1 MDPAT
6 TEQPSNTP
14 NAESDTSVDVPP
26 PPPSSDDVKEQQ
38 RITTPGEPTQSL
50 QSTAS
55 NLTDQALQFL
65 STASNETL
73 GACLVGIGATTY
85 FVLGRVGLVL
95 IGVVGGVV
103 LHATWEGGSSEGN
116 AERNVEERRR
126 KEIGVEVVKRALE
139 WRRGKGEKEADGE
152 EKVAVVGKRLGFEG
166 FRPETEGALNELTE
180 AVIRDYVKWWY
191 SPVIPGEE
199 AFPAASRQTLVA
211 FLLSVS
217 SHLSRKRPADTFLE
231 FLTNSSSIMI
241 VFLGELSSA
250 MSASPNTA
258 ATEAIETYLNIN
270 PESHLA
276 SILDQ
281 NHQAKKLDLV
291 AEDILQCY
299 LEPKSYNAEVIRTF
313 CQQVLAKLVIE
324 MTIQS
329 CSRPEFINGWIVYLL
344 EDGETELMEEIDAGL
359 EGMNASASKTATTIP
374 AEPGSPD
381 LVRTESEIAIQR
393 EHKRVTSRAQDAM
406 EEAMQEAQ
414 RLSQLIAEEDARRL
428 RDVAASSSEEST
440 KGPTTEL
447 LIKDDPFTESN
458 RTISSSSIL
467 TDASESTTQGVAT
480 PTSSQSDSHAQDE
493 PRQSH
498 DQAVDEKFGAQLEPI
513 NSAPFTSFD
522 QLVPQKP
529 VTALSDA
536 QKAKKEIPP
545 LTLHNATISI
555 FDDTDPSERSS
566 LRQKPITDYLI
577 QIEPPSAHNPGWM
590 IVRKYADFETLHEV
604 LRRIAAISGAG
615 VFTQAH
621 AALPG
626 WKNHTKASLREALE
640 RYLTDAVRFQSLAES
655 EGMKRFLEK
664 ERGMEKSPTTKD
676 SGFGWPT
683 PNAFENMGKGMMDA
697 LTKAPKGVAGGGKAF
712 IGGVSGVLGGKKKTN
727 SISPS
732 PAVGRSSTS
741 LPRELGKPESNM
753 SQTSLPR
760 KSQDSL
766 RNMSLIVD
774 TQPALV
780 PQMERKP
787 SIPVDAE
794 LPRRSAS
801 KPGSKA
807 SSTRGSMD
815 MMPIL
820 GGDQIL
826 HLPPP
831 PSDITDDYSF
841 EPDPI
846 KSRMSTQTS
855 ETEPAVRTSTS
866 TAASPFVDR
875 SSSEKTPEK
884 ASELPTRP
892 PKPTSAKPPIT
903 EQETQM
909 TVELLFA
916 IINELYTLSNAWGLR
931 RTLLTAAKTF
941 LLRPGNPQLES
952 IRQLLQTTV
961 LDDNTSDAGIAMHI
975 RKLREN
981 ALPTEEELKTW
992 PAEITKDEKEELRR
1006 KARKLLV
1013 ERGMPQALT
1022 SVMGQAASG
1031 EALGK
1036 VFDCLQVQKVARG
1049 LVFGLML
1056 QGIRAVTQ

>member
-1 MDPAT
+1 MEPRS
-6 TEQPSNTP
+6 TEQPSNKSD
-14 NAESDTSVDVPP
+14 AESGASVDIPL
-26 PPPSSDDVKEQQ
+26 PPSSVEVVEEHPRTIPEETPQSFQ
-38 RITTPGEPTQSL
+38 TTAQ
-50 QSTAS
+50 

-85 FVLGRVGLVL
+85 FVLGRAGLVL

-103 LHATWEGGSSEGN
+103 LHATWEGGTSEGN
-116 AERNVEERRR
+116 VERNIEERRR
-126 KEIGVEVVKRALE
+126 KELGVEVARRALE
-139 WRRGKGEKEADGE
+139 WRRVKGNKEANEEEKE
-152 EKVAVVGKRLGFEG
+152 EKVAVVGKKLGFEG
-166 FRPETEGALNELTE
+166 FRPETEAALNELTE

-199 AFPAASRQTLVA
+199 TFPAASRQTLVA

-241 VFLGELSSA
+241 VFLGELSA
-250 MSASPNTA
+250 AISASPSTA
-258 ATEAIETYLNIN
+258 AAEAIETYLEMK
-270 PESHLA
+270 PESNLA
-276 SILDQ
+276 SILDPK
-281 NHQAKKLDLV
+281 HQAKKLDLV
-291 AEDILQCY
+291 AEDILECY

-329 CSRPEFINGWIVYLL
+329 CSKPEFINGWIVYLL
-344 EDGETELMEEIDAGL
+344 EEGETELMKDIDAGL
-359 EGMNASASKTATTIP
+359 EGLNAATPKTAAIIAP
-374 AEPGSPD
+374 EPGSSTHTRAD
-381 LVRTESEIAIQR
+381 TAQR
-393 EHKRVTSRAQDAM
+393 EHKRVKSRVQDAM
-406 EEAMQEAQ
+406 DEAMQEAQ
-414 RLSQLIAEEDARRL
+414 RLSRLIAEEDARRL
-428 RDVAASSSEEST
+428 RETAASSSEETT
-440 KGPTTEL
+440 KEPVLEH
-447 LIKDDPFTESN
+447 LIKEDPFTDSK
-458 RTISSSSIL
+458 RTASSSSIL
-467 TDASESTTQGVAT
+467 TDASESTTQGVPT
-480 PTSSQSDSHAQDE
+480 PTSSHSDGHAQDE
-493 PRQSH
+493 PRQSQ
-498 DQAVDEKFGAQLEPI
+498 DQAIDERFGSQLEPVE
-513 NSAPFTSFD
+513 SAPFTSFA
-522 QLVPQKP
+522 QLEPRKS

-536 QKAKKEIPP
+536 QKVKKEIPP

-555 FDDTDPSERSS
+555 FDDTDPSDRSS

-577 QIEPPSAHNPGWM
+577 QIEPPSAHYPGWM
-590 IVRKYADFETLHEV
+590 IVRKYADFENLHEV

-621 AALPG
+621 SALPG

-664 ERGMEKSPTTKD
+664 ERGMEKSPNTKD
-676 SGFGWPT
+676 GGFGWPT
-683 PNAFENMGKGMMDA
+683 PTSFENMGKGMMDV

-712 IGGVSGVLGGKKKTN
+712 IGGVSGVLGKKKAP
-727 SISPS
+727 SVSPS
-732 PAVGRSSTS
+732 PAVSRSSTS
-741 LPRELGKPESNM
+741 LPRDLNQLESNV
-753 SQTSLPR
+753 SQSSLPR
-760 KSQDSL
+760 QSQDSS
-766 RNMSLIVD
+766 RNMSPIVD

-780 PQMERKP
+780 PLMERKP
-787 SIPVDAE
+787 SIPADTE
-794 LPRRSAS
+794 LPRRPSS

-807 SSTRGSMD
+807 SSIRGSMD

-831 PSDITDDYSF
+831 PSDIADDYSF
-841 EPDPI
+841 VPEAIKNRTNTQISEAEP
-846 KSRMSTQTS
+846 T
-855 ETEPAVRTSTS
+855 VRTSTT
-866 TAASPFVDR
+866 TAPSPIAER
-875 SSSEKTPEK
+875 SSSEGAPEK
-884 ASELPTRP
+884 VPELPTRP
-892 PKPTSAKPPIT
+892 SRQASAKPPIT

-961 LDDNTSDAGIAMHI
+961 LDANTSDAGIAMHL

-981 ALPTEEELKTW
+981 ALPTEEELKAW
-992 PAEITKDEKEELRR
+992 PAELTKDEREELRR

-1056 QGIRAVTQ
+1056 QGLRAVTQ

>member
-1 MDPAT
+1 MDRPT
-6 TEQPSNTP
+6 IEQPESTL
-14 NAESDTSVDVPP
+14 NAEPDTSVDVDV
-26 PPPSSDDVKEQQ
+26 PPSSSNDDDVKEQQ
-38 RITTPGEPTQSL
+38 HTATGETTQSL
-50 QSTAS
+50 QATAQ

-103 LHATWEGGSSEGN
+103 LHATWEGGSSEGD
-116 AERNVEERRR
+116 AERNVEEKRR
-126 KEIGVEVVKRALE
+126 KEAGVEVVKRALE
-139 WRRGKGEKEADGE
+139 WRRGKGGKDVDEE
-152 EKVAVVGKRLGFEG
+152 EKVAVVGKKLGFEG
-166 FRPETEGALNELTE
+166 FRPETEAALNELTE

-250 MSASPNTA
+250 LSASPTTA
-258 ATEAIETYLNIN
+258 ATEAIEAYLDMK
-270 PESHLA
+270 PDSHLA
-276 SILDQ
+276 SILDLK
-281 NHQAKKLDLV
+281 HQAKKLDLV
-291 AEDILQCY
+291 AADILECY

-344 EDGETELMEEIDAGL
+344 EDGEPELMKDIDAGL
-359 EGMNASASKTATTIP
+359 EGLSPTTSKTAAKVA
-374 AEPGSPD
+374 AEPASPV
-381 LVRTESEIAIQR
+381 LERTDSEIATRR
-393 EHKRVTSRAQDAM
+393 EHKRVTSRAQNAM

-428 RDVAASSSEEST
+428 RDGAASSSEEST
-440 KGPTTEL
+440 KEPTADHS
-447 LIKDDPFTESN
+447 IKDDPFTESN
-458 RTISSSSIL
+458 RTTSSSSIL
-467 TDASESTTQGVAT
+467 TDASESTTQGIAT
-480 PTSSQSDSHAQDE
+480 PTSSQSDGHAQDE
-493 PRQSH
+493 PRQSQ
-498 DQAVDEKFGAQLEPI
+498 DQVVEKFGAQLEPVD
-513 NSAPFTSFD
+513 SAPFTSFD

-529 VTALSDA
+529 VTALFDG
-536 QKAKKEIPP
+536 QKETKEIPP

-577 QIEPPSAHNPGWM
+577 QIEPPSAHYPGWM

-621 AALPG
+621 AALPS
-626 WKNHTKASLREALE
+626 WKNHTKPSLREALE

-664 ERGMEKSPTTKD
+664 ERGMDKSPTTKD

-683 PNAFENMGKGMMDA
+683 PNAFENMGKGMMDV

-727 SISPS
+727 SVSSSPVVS
-732 PAVGRSSTS
+732 RSSIS
-741 LPRELGKPESNM
+741 LPRDLSKIEPHM
-753 SQTSLPR
+753 SQSSLPR
-760 KSQDSL
+760 MSQDSL
-766 RNMSLIVD
+766 RNMSPIVD

-787 SIPVDAE
+787 SIPVDTE

-801 KPGSKA
+801 KPGSKT
-807 SSTRGSMD
+807 SSSRGSME

-831 PSDITDDYSF
+831 PSDITDDYNF
-841 EPDPI
+841 VPDPI
-846 KSRMSTQTS
+846 KNRTNTRMS
-855 ETEPAVRTSTS
+855 ELEPAVRTSTS
-866 TAASPFVDR
+866 TAASSFVER
-875 SSSEKTPEK
+875 PSSEKTPEK
-884 ASELPTRP
+884 APELPVRP
-892 PKPTSAKPPIT
+892 PVSAKPPIT
-903 EQETQM
+903 EQETQIA
-909 TVELLFA
+909 VELLFA

-961 LDDNTSDAGIAMHI
+961 LDDNTSDTGIAMHI

-981 ALPTEEELKTW
+981 ALPTVEELKTW
-992 PAEITKDEKEELRR
+992 PTEMTKDEKEELRR

-1056 QGIRAVTQ
+1056 QGMRAVTQ

>member
-1 MDPAT
+1 
-6 TEQPSNTP
+6 
-14 NAESDTSVDVPP
+14 
-26 PPPSSDDVKEQQ
+26 
-38 RITTPGEPTQSL
+38 
-50 QSTAS
+50 
-55 NLTDQALQFL
+55 
-65 STASNETL
+65 
-73 GACLVGIGATTY
+73 
-85 FVLGRVGLVL
+85 
-95 IGVVGGVV
+95 
-103 LHATWEGGSSEGN
+103 
-116 AERNVEERRR
+116 
-126 KEIGVEVVKRALE
+126 
-139 WRRGKGEKEADGE
+139 
-152 EKVAVVGKRLGFEG
+152 
-166 FRPETEGALNELTE
+166 
-180 AVIRDYVKWWY
+180 
-191 SPVIPGEE
+191 
-199 AFPAASRQTLVA
+199 
-211 FLLSVS
+211 
-217 SHLSRKRPADTFLE
+217 
-231 FLTNSSSIMI
+231 MI

-250 MSASPNTA
+250 LSASPTTA
-258 ATEAIETYLNIN
+258 AAEAIETYLDMK
-270 PESHLA
+270 PESNLA
-276 SILDQ
+276 SILDTK
-281 NHQAKKLDLV
+281 HQAKKLDLV

-344 EDGETELMEEIDAGL
+344 EDGEPELLKDIDAGL
-359 EGMNASASKTATTIP
+359 EGMDATSSKTAAKIA
-374 AEPGSPD
+374 AEPGSPV
-381 LVRTESEIAIQR
+381 LVRTDSEIATRR

-428 RDVAASSSEEST
+428 RDILASSSEKST
-440 KGPTTEL
+440 RVAAAEPT
-447 LIKDDPFTESN
+447 IKDDPFTESN
-458 RTISSSSIL
+458 RTTSSSSIL
-467 TDASESTTQGVAT
+467 TDVSESTTQGVAT
-480 PTSSQSDSHAQDE
+480 PTSSQSDGHAQDE
-493 PRQSH
+493 PRQSQDH
-498 DQAVDEKFGAQLEPI
+498 VVDEKFGAQLESVD
-513 NSAPFTSFD
+513 SAPFTSFD

-577 QIEPPSAHNPGWM
+577 QIEPPSAHDPGWM

-621 AALPG
+621 AALPA

-664 ERGMEKSPTTKD
+664 ERGMDKSPTAKD
-676 SGFGWPT
+676 GSFGWPT
-683 PNAFENMGKGMMDA
+683 PNSFENMGKGMMDV

-727 SISPS
+727 SVSSSPIVS
-732 PAVGRSSTS
+732 RSSTS
-741 LPRELGKPESNM
+741 LSRDLSKIESNT
-753 SQTSLPR
+753 SQSSLPR

-766 RNMSLIVD
+766 RNMSPIVD

-787 SIPVDAE
+787 SIPVDNE
-794 LPRRSAS
+794 LPRRSVS

-807 SSTRGSMD
+807 SSIRGSMD

-831 PSDITDDYSF
+831 PSDITDDYNF
-841 EPDPI
+841 VPDPI
-846 KSRMSTQTS
+846 KSHTNTQILDA
-855 ETEPAVRTSTS
+855 EPAVRTSTS
-866 TAASPFVDR
+866 SFVER
-875 SSSEKTPEK
+875 PSSEKQIDK
-884 ASELPTRP
+884 APELPPRTT
-892 PKPTSAKPPIT
+892 KQANAKPPIT

-909 TVELLFA
+909 AVELLFA

-992 PAEITKDEKEELRR
+992 PAEMTKDEKEELRR
-1006 KARKLLV
+1006 KARRLLV

-1056 QGIRAVTQ
+1056 QGMRAVTQ

>member
-1 MDPAT
+1 
-6 TEQPSNTP
+6 
-14 NAESDTSVDVPP
+14 
-26 PPPSSDDVKEQQ
+26 
-38 RITTPGEPTQSL
+38 
-50 QSTAS
+50 
-55 NLTDQALQFL
+55 
-65 STASNETL
+65 
-73 GACLVGIGATTY
+73 
-85 FVLGRVGLVL
+85 
-95 IGVVGGVV
+95 
-103 LHATWEGGSSEGN
+103 
-116 AERNVEERRR
+116 
-126 KEIGVEVVKRALE
+126 
-139 WRRGKGEKEADGE
+139 
-152 EKVAVVGKRLGFEG
+152 
-166 FRPETEGALNELTE
+166 
-180 AVIRDYVKWWY
+180 
-191 SPVIPGEE
+191 
-199 AFPAASRQTLVA
+199 
-211 FLLSVS
+211 
-217 SHLSRKRPADTFLE
+217 
-231 FLTNSSSIMI
+231 MI

-250 MSASPNTA
+250 ISASPTTA
-258 ATEAIETYLNIN
+258 ASEAVETYLEMKPDSN
-270 PESHLA
+270 LA
-276 SILDQ
+276 SILDTK
-281 NHQAKKLDLV
+281 HQAKKLDLV
-291 AEDILQCY
+291 AEDILECY

-344 EDGETELMEEIDAGL
+344 EDGETELMKDIDAGL
-359 EGMNASASKTATTIP
+359 EGLNATASKTAAKIAVEP
-374 AEPGSPD
+374 ASPV
-381 LVRTESEIAIQR
+381 LVRTDSEIATQR
-393 EHKRVTSRAQDAM
+393 EHKRVKSRAQDAM
-406 EEAMQEAQ
+406 DEAMQEAQ
-414 RLSQLIAEEDARRL
+414 RLSQLIAEEDAHRL
-428 RDVAASSSEEST
+428 REMAASSTDEST
-440 KGPTTEL
+440 KEPTAEPS
-447 LIKDDPFTESN
+447 IKDDSFTDSK
-458 RTISSSSIL
+458 RTTSSSSIL

-480 PTSSQSDSHAQDE
+480 PTSSQSDGHAQDE
-493 PRQSH
+493 PRQSQ
-498 DQAVDEKFGAQLEPI
+498 DQQVDEKFGAQLEPVD
-513 NSAPFTSFD
+513 SAPFTSFD
-522 QLVPQKP
+522 QLVPQQP

-536 QKAKKEIPP
+536 QKAKKEILP

-577 QIEPPSAHNPGWM
+577 QIEPSSAHYPGWM

-621 AALPG
+621 AALPS

-664 ERGMEKSPTTKD
+664 DRGMAKSPTMKEG
-676 SGFGWPT
+676 GFGWPT
-683 PNAFENMGKGMMDA
+683 PNAFENMGKGMMDV

-712 IGGVSGVLGGKKKTN
+712 IGGVSGVLGKKKTN
-727 SISPS
+727 SVSSS
-732 PAVGRSSTS
+732 PASVSRSSIS
-741 LPRELGKPESNM
+741 LPRELSKIESNV
-753 SQTSLPR
+753 SQTSLSR

-766 RNMSLIVD
+766 RNMSPIVD
-774 TQPALV
+774 TQPAPV

-787 SIPVDAE
+787 SIPMDE

-807 SSTRGSMD
+807 PSIRGSMD

-831 PSDITDDYSF
+831 PSDITDDYNF
-841 EPDPI
+841 VPEPI
-846 KSRMSTQTS
+846 KSRTNTQMS
-855 ETEPAVRTSTS
+855 EVEPAIRTSTS
-866 TAASPFVDR
+866 TAASSFVER
-875 SSSEKTPEK
+875 PSSDKAPEP
-884 ASELPTRP
+884 STHLSQRP
-892 PKPTSAKPPIT
+892 SAKPPIT

-909 TVELLFA
+909 AVELLFA

-961 LDDNTSDAGIAMHI
+961 LDANTSDAGIAMHI

-981 ALPTEEELKTW
+981 ALPTEAELKTW
-992 PAEITKDEKEELRR
+992 PAEMTKDEKEELRR

-1036 VFDCLQVQKVARG
+1036 VFDCLQVQKVSRG

-1056 QGIRAVTQ
+1056 QGMRAVTQ

>member
-1 MDPAT
+1 
-6 TEQPSNTP
+6 
-14 NAESDTSVDVPP
+14 
-26 PPPSSDDVKEQQ
+26 
-38 RITTPGEPTQSL
+38 
-50 QSTAS
+50 
-55 NLTDQALQFL
+55 
-65 STASNETL
+65 
-73 GACLVGIGATTY
+73 
-85 FVLGRVGLVL
+85 
-95 IGVVGGVV
+95 
-103 LHATWEGGSSEGN
+103 
-116 AERNVEERRR
+116 
-126 KEIGVEVVKRALE
+126 
-139 WRRGKGEKEADGE
+139 
-152 EKVAVVGKRLGFEG
+152 
-166 FRPETEGALNELTE
+166 
-180 AVIRDYVKWWY
+180 
-191 SPVIPGEE
+191 
-199 AFPAASRQTLVA
+199 
-211 FLLSVS
+211 
-217 SHLSRKRPADTFLE
+217 
-231 FLTNSSSIMI
+231 MI

-250 MSASPNTA
+250 ISASPTTA
-258 ATEAIETYLNIN
+258 AGEAIDTYLNMK
-270 PESHLA
+270 PESNLA
-276 SILDQ
+276 SILDSK
-281 NHQAKKLDLV
+281 HQAKKLDLV

-344 EDGETELMEEIDAGL
+344 EDGETELMKDIDAGL
-359 EGMNASASKTATTIP
+359 EGLDATASKTAVKIA
-374 AEPGSPD
+374 AEPGSPV
-381 LVRTESEIAIQR
+381 LARTESEIAAQR
-393 EHKRVTSRAQDAM
+393 EHKRVKSRAQDAM
-406 EEAMQEAQ
+406 DEAMQEAQ
-414 RLSQLIAEEDARRL
+414 RLSQLIVEEDARRL
-428 RDVAASSSEEST
+428 RGTTASSSEEST
-440 KGPTTEL
+440 KEATTEL
-447 LIKDDPFTESN
+447 STKDDPFTDSK
-458 RTISSSSIL
+458 RTTSSSSIV

-480 PTSSQSDSHAQDE
+480 PTSSQSDGHAQDE
-493 PRQSH
+493 PRQSQ
-498 DQAVDEKFGAQLEPI
+498 DQAIGEKFGAQLEPVE
-513 NSAPFTSFD
+513 SAPFTSFD

-536 QKAKKEIPP
+536 QNAKKEIPP

-555 FDDTDPSERSS
+555 LDDTDPSERSS

-577 QIEPPSAHNPGWM
+577 QIEPSPAHYPGWM

-621 AALPG
+621 STLPS

-664 ERGMEKSPTTKD
+664 ERGMDKSPTTKD
-676 SGFGWPT
+676 GGFGWPT

-712 IGGVSGVLGGKKKTN
+712 IGGVSGVLGKKKTN
-727 SISPS
+727 SVSSSPIAS
-732 PAVGRSSTS
+732 RSSTS
-741 LPRELGKPESNM
+741 LPRDLGKIESNV
-753 SQTSLPR
+753 SQSSLPR
-760 KSQDSL
+760 QSQDSL
-766 RNMSLIVD
+766 RNMSPIVD

-780 PQMERKP
+780 PLMERKP
-787 SIPVDAE
+787 SIQMDTE
-794 LPRRSAS
+794 LPHRSAS

-807 SSTRGSMD
+807 SSIRGSMD

-831 PSDITDDYSF
+831 PSDITDDYNVV
-841 EPDPI
+841 PGPI
-846 KSRMSTQTS
+846 KSRTNTQMS
-855 ETEPAVRTSTS
+855 EAEPAGRTSMS
-866 TAASPFVDR
+866 TAASSFVER
-875 SSSEKTPEK
+875 PSSEKTPEK
-884 ASELPTRP
+884 APELPTRP
-892 PKPTSAKPPIT
+892 SKQANMKPPIT

-909 TVELLFA
+909 AVELLFA

-961 LDDNTSDAGIAMHI
+961 LDASTSDAGIAMHI

-992 PAEITKDEKEELRR
+992 PAEMTKDEKEELRR

-1056 QGIRAVTQ
+1056 QGMRAVTQ